1 MSFIF
6 FKKHCFKQPLR
17 AIFISA
23 FFASTV
29 YGQSVLDLQ
38 LELDKANYNLKS
50 SEANR
55 FVLVNTL
62 SLMVE
67 DRCLKTTYPKPAN
80 TPECLSAIE
89 EAKKLEP
96 ELPSIVCATN
106 GVDSEAC
113 SMIYSELEVKQFNN
127 DIQGVQDK
135 FASPEAL
142 RVIVQSYKDSP
153 EPKRLLDTA
162 CRYSGIIRNAQSA
175 TDVASLDSLKNPF
188 ENTVRGP
195 RFTRFLSSD
204 CLSALKMA
212 AEYKLAPC
220 YRFGFYSPFCANAM
234 KIKDGSSSPKKKET
248 GLASF

>member
-1 MSFIF
+1 MNFTF
-6 FKKHCFKQPLR
+6 FKKHRFIDACIL
-17 AIFISA
+17 IFI
-23 FFASTV
+23 FLASTA
-29 YGQSVLDLQ
+29 YAQSVLDLQ
-38 LELDKANYNLKS
+38 LELDKANYDLKS

-62 SLMVE
+62 SLVVE
-67 DRCLKTTYPKPAN
+67 DRCLKTTYPKPSN

-89 EAKKLEP
+89 EAKKFEP

-113 SMIYSELEVKQFNN
+113 SMIYSDLEVKQFNN
-127 DIQGVQDK
+127 EIEGVQDK

-142 RVIVQSYKDSP
+142 RQIVGSYKESP
-153 EPKRLLDTA
+153 DPKKLLDTA
-162 CRYSGIIRNAQSA
+162 CRYSGI
-175 TDVASLDSLKNPF
+175 VKNPQRDIGSVGDLQNPF
-188 ENTVRGP
+188 KIGVRGA

-204 CLSALKMA
+204 CLSAIKMVGD
-212 AEYKLAPC
+212 YKLTPC

-234 KIKDGSSSPKKKET
+234 KINDNSSSSPKKKET